1 MKFEHEKVH
10 GVTAAEGGGGDGDR
24 DKGVD
29 EYDGDNFESDSEIEE
44 GGSETESEEGEEGQS
59 SFRGGERSDTEADR
73 HDDMFGD
80 TQEMDSSITNQYLQ
94 QLR

>member
-10 GVTAAEGGGGDGDR
+10 WVTATEGGGSGGR

-59 SFRGGERSDTEADR
+59 SFRGEERTDAEADR